1 MIGSFLSVRVVEKFV
16 TERDFLL
23 IPKKKEKGKLF
34 FLLFSL
40 LDMTEFFVFLFKR
53 VKVEKYRISFHCCRS
68 VYTHTATSTDV

>member
-1 MIGSFLSVRVVEKFV
+1 V

-53 VKVEKYRISFHCCRS
+53 QSGKVPHLFPLLP
-68 VYTHTATSTDV
+68 